1 MTSSFAPH
9 CLYHHDLR
17 CSDAKSVFLWFTL
30 FWRKIDFV
38 AIYTPF
44 CGAKITPRVLHVEQK
59 WEISWMRAVPIRPHC
74 LLRLNKQ
81 DSWNLRNASNA
92 TAWIQLLSF
101 KVLEPNLSLVK
112 EERWLF
118 PRIDF
123 RYQSC
128 ILSMDV
134 PTYGNCC
141 LFVFLLWEH
150 CKIRK
155 MALQPTYIGFVQLLC
170 QKTTN

>member
-1 MTSSFAPH
+1 
-9 CLYHHDLR
+9 
-17 CSDAKSVFLWFTL
+17 
-30 FWRKIDFV
+30 
-38 AIYTPF
+38 
-44 CGAKITPRVLHVEQK
+44 
-59 WEISWMRAVPIRPHC
+59 MRAVPIRRHC

-92 TAWIQLLSF
+92 TAWILLLSF

-123 RYQSC
+123 RDQSC

-141 LFVFLLWEH
+141 LFVFLLWKH

-155 MALQPTYIGFVQLLC
+155 MALQLLC
-170 QKTTN
+170 QKTTNLKKTNVLEASWRVLVSIACYKVIGSPLAGLEDLSNSSCLFVLPASAYS